1 MKNTF
6 DFHTKKG
13 LYQHIE
19 ETLAF
24 YYPAA
29 IDSTYGGYNE
39 GYYKDG
45 TLTEDTTKHIVGQ
58 ARHLYNFSV
67 GFKLTGQTEY
77 KEAAEHGIAFF
88 QEKLRDK
95 EYGGYF
101 TAMQD
106 GSVTDDKKLTY
117 GHAFIFRAAVA
128 AVEADIE
135 GAEELLAD
143 VYQVLEERFYEPT
156 VKLYKDEASRDW
168 SSFLEYRGQN
178 CNMHICESAIT
189 AYETTGQQRYLDQAL
204 SIADQ
209 ITNKLA
215 AQSNGFIWEN
225 YDEAWMKD
233 EQFNHGETRDEF
245 RAYGFVGGHQF
256 EWSKL
261 LAWLYIHKQDSW
273 LLERAEELYQT
284 GWNHYHDQEK
294 GGIFFVMNPEKE
306 LIDKGKSYWV
316 LAETLAAS
324 ALLHG
329 QTGNDVYSEHYEEL
343 FRYVQ
348 EHFIDPVHGAWYQWL
363 TADNKVEDE
372 VKSPSPKTD
381 YHPISAS
388 FLIAAYRGE
397 DL

>member
-6 DFHTKKG
+6 DFHTKQG

-24 YYPAA
+24 YYPKA
-29 IDSTYGGYNE
+29 IDHTYGGYHE
-39 GYYKDG
+39 GYYMDG
-45 TLTEDTTKHIVGQ
+45 TLTRDTTKHIVGQ
-58 ARHLYNFSV
+58 ARHLYDFSV
-67 GFKLTGQTEY
+67 GFELTGNKEY
-77 KEAAEHGIAFF
+77 EQAAEHGITFF
-88 QEKLRDK
+88 QETLRDK
-95 EYGGYF
+95 EHGGYY
-101 TAMQD
+101 TEMKD

-128 AVEADIE
+128 ALEAKIN
-135 GAEELLAD
+135 GADELLSD
-143 VYQVLEERFYEPT
+143 IYQVLEEKFYEPSA
-156 VKLYKDEASRDW
+156 KLYKDEATRDW
-168 SSFLEYRGQN
+168 SSYLDYRGQN

-189 AYETTGQQRYLDQAL
+189 AFETTGQRKYLDQAL

-209 ITNKLA
+209 VTNKLA
-215 AQSNGFIWEN
+215 AQSNGLIWEN
-225 YDEAWMKD
+225 YDAAWMKD

-261 LAWLYIHKQDSW
+261 LTWLYIHQQDGW
-273 LLERAEELYQT
+273 LLERAEELYQFA
-284 GWNHYHDQEK
+284 WEHYRDQDK
-294 GGIFFVMNPEKE
+294 GGIFFVMSPEGE
-306 LIDKGKSYWV
+306 IIDKGKSYWV
-316 LAETLAAS
+316 LAETMAAS

-329 QTGNDVYSEHYEEL
+329 QTGNDVYSKHYEEL
-343 FRYVQ
+343 FHYVQ
-348 EHFIDPVHGAWYQWL
+348 AHFIDPVHGAWYQWL
-363 TADNKVEDE
+363 TAENEVEDD

-388 FLIAAYRGE
+388 YLIAAYRGE